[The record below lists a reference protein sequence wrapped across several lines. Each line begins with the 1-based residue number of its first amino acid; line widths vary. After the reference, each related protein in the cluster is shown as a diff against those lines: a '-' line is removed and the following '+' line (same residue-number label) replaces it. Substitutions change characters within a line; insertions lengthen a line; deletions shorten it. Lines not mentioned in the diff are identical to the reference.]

1 MPQNIDT
8 DQFFEFV
15 TNHHFLFIG
24 LAIVTFLLIQDIIS
38 GMFRQFRSTS
48 PMGAITLLNEE
59 DAAVV
64 DVSEPF
70 DYKKGHIIDAINIP
84 VAKFDELK
92 DKLKPLEGRA
102 LIVACQSGNRSNHAG
117 KKLTALGFEK
127 VFILQGGMQAW
138 LEDNLPIEKTK

>member
-24 LAIVTFLLIQDIIS
+24 LAIVSFLLLQEIIS
-38 GMFRQFRSTS
+38 GMFRKFQSTS
-48 PMGAITLLNEE
+48 PVGAIALLNDEE
-59 DAAVV
+59 AAVV

-70 DYKKGHIIDAINIP
+70 DYNKGHIIDAINIP
-84 VAKFDELK
+84 MAKFDELK
-92 DKLKPLEGRA
+92 DKLKPFEGRT
-102 LIVACQSGNRSNHAG
+102 LIIACPSGNRSTQAG
-117 KKLTALGFEK
+117 KKLVALGFEK
-127 VFILQGGMQAW
+127 VFVLQGGMQAW